1 MKKILSL
8 LIASS
13 IIAVGITS
21 SSLQASAS
29 MKNITRITW
38 EHAGDLEAQNGFD
51 KNIGVAGVLSGILD
65 NKYVVVGGGA
75 NFPYDTVLN
84 GGQKKTY
91 SDLYLLEKN
100 NGKLVVKE
108 HTNLPNEIA
117 YGSSVTTNKGIYY
130 IGGSTNKDAAND
142 ITLITLDES
151 NKLKYEKV
159 GDLPFTLSN
168 GIAAEY
174 NGKLYIGLG
183 SQNGKDSTK
192 LYEYDLKT
200 NEIKELASLTEKS
213 SMNQCVAQI
222 LNGNLYVFSG
232 GGSIANTD
240 GYKYDISSNTWSKVS
255 NVKLGDK
262 EISLYGA
269 NSVKLNED
277 EMLVIGGFDKAV
289 YDNAVYNLGSLKG
302 DELAKFRQNYFGAD
316 PYEFNWNKEI
326 LVYNCKSDSWTSLG
340 QVPFDAPCGEGL
352 VLLDENIF
360 SINGEIK
367 PGIRTN
373 RMYSGNLLNK

>member
-29 MKNITRITW
+29 MKNVTRITW

-117 YGSSVTTNKGIYY
+117 YGSSVTTNK
-130 IGGSTNKDAAND
+130 
-142 ITLITLDES
+142 
-151 NKLKYEKV
+151 
-159 GDLPFTLSN
+159 
-168 GIAAEY
+168 
-174 NGKLYIGLG
+174 
-183 SQNGKDSTK
+183 
-192 LYEYDLKT
+192 
-200 NEIKELASLTEKS
+200 
-213 SMNQCVAQI
+213 
-222 LNGNLYVFSG
+222 
-232 GGSIANTD
+232 
-240 GYKYDISSNTWSKVS
+240 
-255 NVKLGDK
+255 
-262 EISLYGA
+262 
-269 NSVKLNED
+269 
-277 EMLVIGGFDKAV
+277 
-289 YDNAVYNLGSLKG
+289 
-302 DELAKFRQNYFGAD
+302 
-316 PYEFNWNKEI
+316 
-326 LVYNCKSDSWTSLG
+326 
-340 QVPFDAPCGEGL
+340 
-352 VLLDENIF
+352 
-360 SINGEIK
+360 
-367 PGIRTN
+367 
-373 RMYSGNLLNK
+373 

>member
-8 LIASS
+8 LIATS
-13 IIAVGITS
+13 IIIGGVASNT
-21 SSLQASAS
+21 LQASATV
-29 MKNITRITW
+29 KNIDKITW
-38 EHAGDLEAQNGFD
+38 EHAGDLEAQKGFD
-51 KNIGVAGVLSGILD
+51 KNIGVAGVLSGTIG
-65 NKYVVVGGGA
+65 KYVVVGGGA

-84 GGQKKTY
+84 GGKKKTY
-91 SDLYLLEKN
+91 PDLYLLEKN

-108 HTNLPNEIA
+108 HTTLPNEIA
-117 YGSSVTTNKGIYY
+117 YGSSVTTSNGIYY
-130 IGGSTNKDAAND
+130 IGGSTNPDAAND
-142 ITLITLDES
+142 ITLITLDKS
-151 NKLKYEKV
+151 NKLKAEKV

-183 SQNGKDSTK
+183 NQNGKDSTK
-192 LYEYDLKT
+192 LYEYDLKS
-200 NEIKELASLTEKS
+200 NKIKELASLTEKA

-222 LNGNLYVFSG
+222 LNGSLYVFSG
-232 GGSIANTD
+232 GGSIAYTD

-255 NVKLGDK
+255 PVKLGNK

-277 EMLVIGGFDKAV
+277 EMLVIGGFNKAV
-289 YDNAVYNLGSLKG
+289 YDNAVHNLDTLKG
-302 DELAKFRQNYFGAD
+302 DELADFRENYFGAD

-326 LVYNCKSDSWTSLG
+326 LVYNAKSDAWSSLG

-373 RMYSGNLLNK
+373 RMYSGNLINK

>member
-8 LIASS
+8 LIATS
-13 IIAVGITS
+13 IIIGGVASNT
-21 SSLQASAS
+21 LQASATV
-29 MKNITRITW
+29 KNIDKITW
-38 EHAGDLEAQNGFD
+38 EHAGDLEAQKGFD
-51 KNIGVAGVLSGILD
+51 KNIGVAGVLSGTIG
-65 NKYVVVGGGA
+65 KYVVVGGGA

-84 GGQKKTY
+84 GGKKKTY
-91 SDLYLLEKN
+91 PDLYLLEKN

-108 HTNLPNEIA
+108 HTTLPNEIA
-117 YGSSVTTNKGIYY
+117 YGSSVTTSNGIYY
-130 IGGSTNKDAAND
+130 IGGSTNPDAAND
-142 ITLITLDES
+142 ITLITLDKS
-151 NKLKYEKV
+151 NKLKAEKV

-183 SQNGKDSTK
+183 NQNGKDSTK
-192 LYEYDLKT
+192 LYEYDLKS
-200 NEIKELASLTEKS
+200 NKIKELASLTEKD

-232 GGSIANTD
+232 GGSIAYTD

-255 NVKLGDK
+255 PVKLGNK

-277 EMLVIGGFDKAV
+277 EMLVIGGFNKAV
-289 YDNAVYNLGSLKG
+289 YDNAVHNLDTLKG
-302 DELAKFRQNYFGAD
+302 DELADFRENYFGAD

-326 LVYNCKSDSWTSLG
+326 LVYNAKSDAWSSLG

-373 RMYSGNLLNK
+373 RMYSGNLINK

>member
-8 LIASS
+8 LIATS
-13 IIAVGITS
+13 IIIGGVASNT
-21 SSLQASAS
+21 LQASATV
-29 MKNITRITW
+29 KNIDKITW
-38 EHAGDLEAQNGFD
+38 EHAGDLEAQKGFD
-51 KNIGVAGVLSGILD
+51 KNIGVAGVLSGTIG
-65 NKYVVVGGGA
+65 KYVVVGGGA

-84 GGQKKTY
+84 GGKKKTY
-91 SDLYLLEKN
+91 PDLYLLEKN

-108 HTNLPNEIA
+108 HTTLPNEIA
-117 YGSSVTTNKGIYY
+117 YGSSVTTSNGIYY
-130 IGGSTNKDAAND
+130 IGGSTNPDAAND
-142 ITLITLDES
+142 ITLITLDKS
-151 NKLKYEKV
+151 NKLKAEKV

-183 SQNGKDSTK
+183 NQNGKDSTK
-192 LYEYDLKT
+192 LYEYDLKS
-200 NEIKELASLTEKS
+200 NKIKELASLTEKA

-232 GGSIANTD
+232 GGSIAYTD

-255 NVKLGDK
+255 PVKLGNK

-277 EMLVIGGFDKAV
+277 EMLVIGGFNKAV
-289 YDNAVYNLGSLKG
+289 YDNAVHNLDTLKG
-302 DELAKFRQNYFGAD
+302 DELADFRENYFGAD

-326 LVYNCKSDSWTSLG
+326 LVYNAKSDAWSSLG

-373 RMYSGNLLNK
+373 RMYSGNLINK

>member
-1 MKKILSL
+1 MKKVLSL

-13 IIAVGITS
+13 IMIGGIATHSV
-21 SSLQASAS
+21 QASAS
-29 MKNITRITW
+29 VKNLSKITW
-38 EHAGDLEAQNGFD
+38 EHAGDLEPQKGFD
-51 KNIGVAGVLSGILD
+51 KNIGVAGLLSGTIG
-65 NKYVVVGGGA
+65 NYIVVGGGA
-75 NFPYDTVLN
+75 NFPYESTLN

-91 SDLYLLEKN
+91 NDLYLLENN
-100 NGKLVVKE
+100 NGKLNVKE

-130 IGGSTNKDAAND
+130 IGGSTNPDAAND
-142 ITLITLDES
+142 ITLITLDND

-183 SQNGKDSTK
+183 TQNGKNSTK
-192 LYEYDLKT
+192 LYEYDLQSNK
-200 NEIKELASLTEKS
+200 IKELAPLSDKTE
-213 SMNQCVAQI
+213 MNQCVAQI
-222 LNGNLYVFSG
+222 LDGNLYVFSG
-232 GGSIANTD
+232 GGSVATTD
-240 GYKYDISSNTWSKVS
+240 GYKYDIESNTWSKVS
-255 NVKLGDK
+255 SVKLGDK

-277 EMLVIGGFDKAV
+277 EMLVIGGFDKSV
-289 YDNAVYNLGSLKG
+289 YDNAVYNLGVLKG
-302 DELAKFRQNYFGAD
+302 DELAKFRQKYFGAD

-326 LVYNCKSDSWTSLG
+326 LVYNAKTDNWTTLG

-352 VLLDENIF
+352 ALLDENIF

-373 RMYSGNLLNK
+373 RMYSGNLITR